1 MLQTVLLQ
9 GEGAGEVIHQ
19 LLRVIGLP
27 LQVARL
33 STVPEKVFGY
43 TALLI
48 LAARSLPLKW
58 EGPGNAGGALLVWA
72 IAFISLFAH

>member
-9 GEGAGEVIHQ
+9 GEEAGEVIHQ
-19 LLRVIGLP
+19 LPRVIGL
-27 LQVARL
+27 
-33 STVPEKVFGY
+33 TVPEKVLRY
-43 TALLI
+43 TDLLI

-58 EGPGNAGGALLVWA
+58 EGPRNVGGALLVWA